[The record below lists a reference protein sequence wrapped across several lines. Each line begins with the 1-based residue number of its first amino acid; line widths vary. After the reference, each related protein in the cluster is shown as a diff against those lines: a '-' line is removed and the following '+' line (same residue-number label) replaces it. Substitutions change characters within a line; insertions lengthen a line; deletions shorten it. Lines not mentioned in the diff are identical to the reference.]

1 MLKFGDLLKQLRKE
15 KKLTQKEL
23 AEDLELDQS
32 SISNYESNKK
42 LPDVDT
48 MMKMAIVFD
57 VPVQELINAR
67 NYTAHGIQP
76 NGSYGI
82 TWADRVSENS
92 RESDRVW
99 QLKNSTYNVRKFNEN
114 ELKNIKWEVDGQEV
128 TPEEV
133 EEAIKYIKF
142 QRTLRD
148 KDK

>member
-23 AEDLELDQS
+23 AEELELDQS
-32 SISNYESNKK
+32 SISNYESYKK

-57 VPVQELINAR
+57 VPVQELIDAR
-67 NYTAHGIQP
+67 NYTAHGIKP
-76 NGSYGI
+76 STSYFEKFI
-82 TWADRVSENS
+82 SEKKS
-92 RESDRVW
+92 KTVFD
-99 QLKNSTYNVRKFNEN
+99 EN
-114 ELKNIKWEVDGQEV
+114 ILKNIPWAVDGQEV

>member
-57 VPVQELINAR
+57 VPVQELIDAR
-67 NYTAHGIQP
+67 NYTAHGIKP
-76 NGSYGI
+76 STSYFDKFI
-82 TWADRVSENS
+82 NESKTVYIPYDREKKSKTVFDENI
-92 RESDRVW
+92 
-99 QLKNSTYNVRKFNEN
+99 
-114 ELKNIKWEVDGQEV
+114 LKNIPWEVDGQEV

>member
-57 VPVQELINAR
+57 VPVQELIDAR
-67 NYTAHGIQP
+67 NYTAHGIKP
-76 NGSYGI
+76 STSYFDKFI
-82 TWADRVSENS
+82 NESKTVYIPYDREKKSKTVFDENI
-92 RESDRVW
+92 
-99 QLKNSTYNVRKFNEN
+99 
-114 ELKNIKWEVDGQEV
+114 LKNIPWKLMARKSPRKKSRKRSSTSSSSEHFV
-128 TPEEV
+128 
-133 EEAIKYIKF
+133 IKTNKLLI
-142 QRTLRD
+142 
-148 KDK
+148 